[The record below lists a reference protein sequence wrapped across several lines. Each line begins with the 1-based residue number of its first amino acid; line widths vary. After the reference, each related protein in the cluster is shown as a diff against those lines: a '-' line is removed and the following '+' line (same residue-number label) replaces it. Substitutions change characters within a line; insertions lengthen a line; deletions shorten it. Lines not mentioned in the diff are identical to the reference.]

1 MNIDPHKETE
11 RIVDF
16 IQRILKE
23 QKREKVV
30 LGLSGGI
37 DSATSLYLLKKSIPK
52 ENIIVSHLY
61 YFEPL
66 NLEQITQ
73 DIPKENI
80 NYISIK
86 PVVDICANQL
96 GISSNCHSEF
106 ISESPSKKIL
116 NQVQDDSNVRLG
128 NIMARVRMIILYD
141 LAKKNNALVCGTEN
155 RSEHLLGYYT
165 RFGDEASDFE
175 PIKHLY
181 KTQVYELAKFL
192 NVPQSII
199 EQKPTAGLWQGQTDE
214 GQFGF
219 SYQEADQVM
228 SLYFDKKEPLSKIE
242 QKGFKNT
249 QKIIDFCQKNVYKH
263 KVPYKL

>member
-66 NLEQITQ
+66 NLEPIIY
-73 DIPKENI
+73 DMPAENI
-80 NYISIK
+80 HNFSIK
-86 PVVDICANQL
+86 TVVD
-96 GISSNCHSEF
+96 GIFHLFHLRGTDKGVRLLDRRGGRMDSSE
-106 ISESPSKKIL
+106 
-116 NQVQDDSNVRLG
+116 VDRVRLG

-263 KVPYKL
+263 EVPYKL